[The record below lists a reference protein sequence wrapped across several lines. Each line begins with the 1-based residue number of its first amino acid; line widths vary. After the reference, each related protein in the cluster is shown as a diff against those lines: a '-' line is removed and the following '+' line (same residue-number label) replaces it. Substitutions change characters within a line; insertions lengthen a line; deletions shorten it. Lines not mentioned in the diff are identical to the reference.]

1 MRPGNL
7 MESIAHAKGFT
18 SAMTSGTSPD
28 WELVQTRTGP
38 DPRHV
43 LRSTAAVM
51 RSATDV
57 VIDMASVESTAV
69 QLLARDSRP
78 EWDESLHYRAT
89 GPDGDERTAM
99 WLLALDA
106 LNFCFWGQ
114 GSDPSIRWRVEW
126 RGELVDGYVALVA
139 ALTKAVQRDFPL
151 PDARGLANIDF
162 DAVATILAPA
172 EGHPV
177 IPLLD
182 DRVRNLRELGQGLL
196 SLDTDAPA
204 TALIRQANGSAIALV
219 RDVVQ
224 RFPSFYDVSTWD
236 RAETGLPG
244 NEVRFYK
251 RAQILAGDLAGGLA
265 GSPLGSFHDLDQLTA
280 FADYKVPQIL
290 RQIGVLRY
298 SDALSAKISAGTHIP
313 SGSSQEME
321 IRAATIWGC
330 ELLRQALART
340 GRNLSAHELDWLLWT
355 ESQSLPGR
363 THPYHLT
370 PTIYY

>member
-1 MRPGNL
+1 MTNR
-7 MESIAHAKGFT
+7 
-18 SAMTSGTSPD
+18 TSGHEPD
-28 WELVQTRTGP
+28 WDQAISGAGP
-38 DPRHV
+38 DPLHV
-43 LRSTAAVM
+43 LRSTASVM

-57 VIDMASVESTAV
+57 AIDMASVETTASR
-69 QLLARDSRP
+69 LLARKAQP

-114 GSDPSIRWRVEW
+114 GSDPSVRWRVEW

-139 ALTKAVQRDFPL
+139 ALTKAARSGFPL
-151 PDARGLANIDF
+151 HDIHVLAN
-162 DAVATILAPA
+162 VATEVVAAVLAPA

-182 DRVRNLRELGQGLL
+182 ERVRNLRELGRGLL
-196 SLDTDAPA
+196 TIGTDAPA
-204 TALIRQANGSAIALV
+204 TTLIRQANGSAIALV

-224 RFPSFYDVSTWD
+224 RFPSFNDVSTWD

-251 RAQILAGDLAGGLA
+251 RAQILAGDFAGGLA
-265 GSPLGSFHDLDQLTA
+265 DSPLGSFHDLDQLTA

-290 RQIGVLRY
+290 RQMGIIRY
-298 SDALSAKISAGTHIP
+298 SDALSATIAARKHIP
-313 SGSSQEME
+313 ARSTEEME

-330 ELLRQALART
+330 ELLRQALANA
-340 GRNLSAHELDWLLWT
+340 GRDISAHELDWLLWT
-355 ESQSLPGR
+355 ESQSLPGAIN
-363 THPYHLT
+363 PYHLT